1 MLVLV
6 DRKSGWQ
13 TITVSLEHSVRV
25 IMSNV
30 VIIRPNISVKRNGGK
45 RIMVIKILVFYVI

>member
-13 TITVSLEHSVRV
+13 TTCHWSSVRV

-30 VIIRPNISVKRNGGK
+30 VIVRPNISVERNGGK
-45 RIMVIKILVFYVI
+45 RIMVIKTLVFYVI